1 MVRIL
6 VDGHGGDDAP
16 EVVIDALMRAY
27 SNYSANG
34 GSNGSGCVQLGVVGQ
49 QQVLQPLLV
58 QAHLAK
64 QVELI
69 HADDVIGMCDSPAK
83 VMRGKRNSSMHVG
96 ARQIKDGHWDAWVS
110 AGNTGALMA
119 ISKLVLRTLPG
130 VDRPA
135 IASLIPSMESASLFL
150 DIGANVDCSAN
161 HLLQFAQMGSCY
173 MQVAE
178 KVAEPRVGL
187 LNIGSEEIKGTEV
200 VKEAGVLL
208 AAADGIN
215 YIGNVEA
222 SQIFQGVADV
232 VVCDGFVGNVALKS
246 MEGTAKLILNHLKH
260 ELRSAPVARI
270 GAMLAGKA
278 LRRTKDALSPDEHNG
293 APLLGLNGVVVK
305 SHGSADGHALACAI
319 EVARREV
326 EAGLL
331 GRIRSAIES
340 V

>member
-1 MVRIL
+1 VTVRVL

-16 EVVIDALMRAY
+16 GVVMDALVQACASY
-27 SNYSANG
+27 KES
-34 GSNGSGCVQLGVVGQ
+34 VQLGVVGQ
-49 QQVLQPLLV
+49 SHVLQPLLD
-58 QAHLAK
+58 QAKLTKKVAL
-64 QVELI
+64 V

-96 ARQIKDGHWDAWVS
+96 ARQIKEGHWDAWVS

-119 ISKLVLRTLPG
+119 VSKLVLRTLPG

-135 IASLIPSMESASLFL
+135 IASLIPSMEKASLFL

-178 KVAEPRVGL
+178 NIEQPRVGL

-208 AAADGIN
+208 AAADGIH

-222 SQIFQGVADV
+222 TQIFQGVADV

-260 ELRSAPVARI
+260 ELKSAPVARI

-278 LRRTKDALSPDEHNG
+278 LRRTKDALSPSEHNG

-305 SHGSADGHALACAI
+305 SHGSADGHALFCAI

-331 GRIRSAIES
+331 SRIHSAIEAPLKR
-340 V
+340 VND

>member
-1 MVRIL
+1 MTVRIL

-16 EVVIDALMRAY
+16 GVVIDALARAGADY
-27 SNYSANG
+27 GDS
-34 GSNGSGCVQLGVVGQ
+34 VRLGVVGRSGQ
-49 QQVLQPLLV
+49 LRPLLEEASLL
-58 QAHLAK
+58 Q

-69 HADDVIGMCDSPAK
+69 HADEVIGMCDSPAR
-83 VMRGKRNSSMHVG
+83 VVRGKRNSSIHVG
-96 ARQIKDGHWDAWVS
+96 VRAIREGRWDALVS

-119 ISKLVLRTLPG
+119 VSKLLLRTLPG

-135 IASLIPSMESASLFL
+135 IASLIPSVESESLFL
-150 DIGANVDCSAN
+150 DIGANVECAPH
-161 HLLQFAQMGSCY
+161 HLVQFAQMGSCY

-178 KVAEPRVGL
+178 GVRNPRVGL

-200 VKEAGVLL
+200 VKEAAALL
-208 AAADGIN
+208 AREDTVN
-215 YIGNVEA
+215 YIGFVEA
-222 SQIFQGVADV
+222 SEIFLGVADV

-246 MEGTAKLILNHLKH
+246 MEGTARLILNHLSQ

-278 LRRTKDALSPDEHNG
+278 LRRTREALSPGEHNG

-326 EAGLL
+326 EEDLL
-331 GRIRSAIES
+331 GRLRRAIGG
-340 V
+340 

>member
-1 MVRIL
+1 MTIRIL

-16 EVVIDALMRAY
+16 AVVIDALARSCADYRGMVR
-27 SNYSANG
+27 
-34 GSNGSGCVQLGVVGQ
+34 LGVVGRAQ
-49 QQVLQPLLV
+49 ELRPLLA
-58 QAHLAK
+58 QAGLESD
-64 QVELI
+64 VTLI

-96 ARQIKDGHWDAWVS
+96 ARQIKEGAWDAWVS
-110 AGNTGALMA
+110 SGNTGALMA
-119 ISKLVLRTLPG
+119 ISKLVLRTLKG

-135 IASLIPSMESASLFL
+135 IASLIPSMEESSSLFL
-150 DIGANVDCSAN
+150 DIGANVDCSPQ

-178 KVAEPRVGL
+178 GVVRPRVGL

-200 VKEAGVLL
+200 VKETAALL
-208 AAADGIN
+208 SGTDGIN
-215 YIGNVEA
+215 YIGFVEA
-222 SQIFQGVADV
+222 SEIFQGVADV

-246 MEGTAKLILNHLKH
+246 MEGTARLILNHLKQ
-260 ELRSAPVARI
+260 ELRSAPIARI

-278 LRRTKDALSPDEHNG
+278 LRRTKEALSPGEHNG

-305 SHGSADGHALACAI
+305 SHGAADAHALACAI

-331 GRIRSAIES
+331 GRIRDAIDG
-340 V
+340 

>member
-1 MVRIL
+1 MTVRIL

-16 EVVIDALMRAY
+16 DVVIDALTRVCADCGRA
-27 SNYSANG
+27 
-34 GSNGSGCVQLGVVGQ
+34 VELGIVGQ
-49 QQVLQPLLV
+49 RQVLQPLLA
-58 QAHLAK
+58 QARLTDR
-64 QVELI
+64 VTLI

-119 ISKLVLRTLPG
+119 VSKLVLRTLPG

-150 DIGANVDCSAN
+150 DIGANVDCSPH

-178 KVAEPRVGL
+178 GIASPRVGL

-200 VKEAGVLL
+200 VKEAGALL
-208 AAADGIN
+208 AAAEGIR

-222 SQIFQGVADV
+222 TQIFQGVADV

-260 ELRSAPVARI
+260 ELKSAPAARI

-278 LRRTKDALSPDEHNG
+278 LRRTKDALSPGEHNG

-319 EVARREV
+319 AVARREV

-331 GRIRSAIES
+331 GRIRGAIEAT
-340 V
+340 